1 MILTIMNQPDPVVVR
16 GGFRSEGP
24 GEGVPRWEICAGG
37 MRSVGGFSSNG
48 PDVMP

>member
-1 MILTIMNQPDPVVVR
+1 MLSVMNQRDPVVVR
-16 GGFRSEGP
+16 GACRSAGP
-24 GEGVPRWEICAGG
+24 GEGGPRWEICAGG